1 MEKKQKTAIKRLQFV
16 IVIALG
22 SNCPGVTI
30 WGQYNIVLG
39 WNCPGE
45 LSRGNCPRWEL
56 SGGTFALGPIVRGSI
71 FRGGGNFPGK
81 NYHRTFMKSNRFFVG
96 LS

>member
-1 MEKKQKTAIKRLQFV
+1 MFYYYYHYHFPFLQQKLYNWAMEKKQKTAIKRLQFV

-30 WGQYNIVLG
+30 WGQYN
-39 WNCPGE
+39 
-45 LSRGNCPRWEL
+45 SPR
-56 SGGTFALGPIVRGSI
+56 
-71 FRGGGNFPGK
+71 GGNFPGK
-81 NYHRTFMKSNRFFVG
+81 NSHRTFMKSNRFFVG

>member
-1 MEKKQKTAIKRLQFV
+1 MFYYYYHYHFPFLQQKLYNWAMEKKQKTAIKRLQVV

-30 WGQYNIVLG
+30 WGQYN
-39 WNCPGE
+39 
-45 LSRGNCPRWEL
+45 SPR
-56 SGGTFALGPIVRGSI
+56 
-71 FRGGGNFPGK
+71 GGNFPAK
-81 NYHRTFMKSNRFFVG
+81 NSHRTFMKSNRFFVG